1 MNLTFRHFDIGSA
14 VAEARSVSRAA
25 RVLGLTQSAV
35 THALQTLED
44 QIGAELFVRSP
55 KGLEPT
61 DAANV
66 FLRRNSNIQS
76 SLDGILNDIER
87 IRRLETGKLTIAA
100 SIWPSA
106 NSVEVAVA
114 RLSLLYPQLS
124 IDFVHDNW
132 RSITDRILIGEID
145 LGVIELEN
153 AATHVEMET
162 ELLNSEQAYFFTKAD
177 HPVLKLSNPT
187 IEDLARYPLVGP
199 AWTQRN
205 ANVFKKIRGGFGQFD
220 AETGL
225 LGPQIAGRTF
235 GAIRNIVLYSEAI
248 GYCVPGCI
256 ADDLASRRLVLLKM
270 PIIPSLRANYGFAWL
285 KKRVHS
291 PSTLAF
297 MDMVRVIEAE
307 KRSAVDN

>member
-1 MNLTFRHFDIGSA
+1 MNLTFRHFEIVTA

-25 RVLGLTQSAV
+25 SVLGLTQSAV

-44 QIGAELFVRSP
+44 QIGAKLFVRSP

-124 IDFVHDNW
+124 IDLVHDNW

-153 AATHVEMET
+153 AGTHAEMET

-177 HPVLKLSNPT
+177 HPVLKLPNPT

-205 ANVFKKIRGGFGQFD
+205 ANVFKKLGGGFGQFD
-220 AETGL
+220 ADTGL

-235 GAIRNIVLYSEAI
+235 GATRNIVLYSEAI